1 LGKNRRLGNEGTII
15 LRKGLSVKRRPFF
28 HRGEVGMNPAGV
40 TLEELLMLPVLKDAR
55 VISGKQGLC
64 RVVQFIDI
72 MEVSDID
79 CWLREGEL
87 LLTIAYSLRNDLSK
101 LPKVVEM
108 LAKANAAALAI
119 KPEEYLHAPEM
130 IEFK

>member
-1 LGKNRRLGNEGTII
+1 
-15 LRKGLSVKRRPFF
+15 
-28 HRGEVGMNPAGV
+28 
-40 TLEELLMLPVLKDAR
+40 MLPVLKDAR

-79 CWLREGEL
+79 GWLREGKL
-87 LLTIAYSLRNDLSK
+87 LLTTTAYSLRNDLSK

-108 LAKANAAALAI
+108 LAKANAAAIAI
-119 KPEEYLHAPEM
+119 KSEEYFHAPGDD
-130 IEFK
+130 